1 MKFYW
6 KNNLRINPRPRFA
19 KEYNFEFGI
28 ASTMQLYVLFLTK
41 QLKLFLSLIGKLVK
55 KKKNSTPAVCSMLI
69 TILQEIMCDIGLYAC
84 SLAPKLLKLNPDTKY
99 IRK

>member
-41 QLKLFLSLIGKLVK
+41 PLKLFLSLIAKLVK
-55 KKKNSTPAVCSMLI
+55 KKTAHQPFVR
-69 TILQEIMCDIGLYAC
+69 Y
-84 SLAPKLLKLNPDTKY
+84 
-99 IRK
+99 